1 MALTPIIPGIIT
13 IKIDKRIHMSEYVAE
28 LTVTGSGLRLKSVR
42 YTLREAV
49 NATIDRLEANF
60 LNDAIEASYV

>member
-13 IKIDKRIHMSEYVAE
+13 IKIDKRSHMSEYIAE
-28 LTVTGSGLRLKSVR
+28 IQVTGSGLKIKCTRE
-42 YTLREAV
+42 TLREAV
-49 NATIDRLEANF
+49 NATIDRLEADF